1 MYFNSF
7 GGSTLLHVLAAHPRV
22 VATLGI
28 AGTVAMLTT
37 SLGRTDYVGASR
49 YASALD
55 SAIATYSR
63 VDDALIENAFASSVR
78 LQAAQNSN
86 MRAAVRDALK
96 ACGKGCAEL
105 TPAIVENDRTLLKKA
120 LLVAE
125 LDRVASEAGPGRIAA
140 ANARGGR

>member
-37 SLGRTDYVGASR
+37 SLGRTDYVGANR
-49 YASALD
+49 YANALD
-55 SAIATYSR
+55 EAIASYSQ
-63 VDDALIENAFASSVR
+63 VDDAQIENAYTISVQ
-78 LQAAQNSN
+78 LQATRSPR
-86 MRAAVRDALK
+86 MRAAVRDALH
-96 ACGKGCAEL
+96 ACGRGCAEL
-105 TPAIVENDRTLLKKA
+105 TPAIVENDHSLLKKA

-125 LDRVASEAGPGRIAA
+125 LDRVASEHGRARVA
-140 ANARGGR
+140 ANSPLSR